1 MAGQM
6 IRQKCVA
13 SATAAAAR
21 MREKDDGAN
30 SNRFRWTPHVTRED
44 AVAGGIER
52 LHAPLVNSES
62 AWDKWVVC
70 HAVNDTSFPNI
81 NNAVTCASRKG
92 VSHYRTQ
99 TENKQGAMS
108 GPTLLSNRPS

>member
-52 LHAPLVNSES
+52 LDAPLLHNEL
-62 AWDKWVVC
+62 AGDKWVVC
-70 HAVNDTSFPNI
+70 HAVNDTSFPQH
-81 NNAVTCASRKG
+81 NAVTCASRKG
-92 VSHYRTQ
+92 VSHYRIQ

-108 GPTLLSNRPS
+108 GPTLLSNRPSI

>member
-44 AVAGGIER
+44 AVAGGVER
-52 LHAPLVNSES
+52 LDAPLLHNEL
-62 AWDKWVVC
+62 AGDKWVVC

-81 NNAVTCASRKG
+81 MLSLVRAEKGSATIGSKLKISR
-92 VSHYRTQ
+92 
-99 TENKQGAMS
+99 E
-108 GPTLLSNRPS
+108 P